1 MANAIHDFIENALL
15 ACAWRQHNHTRSV
28 VGPAT
33 FQQHMQPASSFFAK
47 MNIGES
53 GRVVAGVRTI
63 KKRITHNALA
73 KKRFGICASNRI
85 ISFRKHVA
93 RHEHIGTRF
102 KADPACSRI
111 LTNGD
116 AIALSDFR
124 IFEKLVKNEGATR
137 FALRLSGFRKR
148 AFHVARKHASDIRDG
163 LIHGFRHGL
172 FCNEFR
178 SIHKDKYSP
187 HPSNKLR
194 RIRAI

>member
-1 MANAIHDFIENALL
+1 
-15 ACAWRQHNHTRSV
+15 
-28 VGPAT
+28 
-33 FQQHMQPASSFFAK
+33 

-102 KADPACSRI
+102 KADPARPRI

-124 IFEKLVKNEGATR
+124 IFEKLVKNEGAT
-137 FALRLSGFRKR
+137 
-148 AFHVARKHASDIRDG
+148 
-163 LIHGFRHGL
+163 
-172 FCNEFR
+172 
-178 SIHKDKYSP
+178 
-187 HPSNKLR
+187 
-194 RIRAI
+194 

>member
-1 MANAIHDFIENALL
+1 
-15 ACAWRQHNHTRSV
+15 
-28 VGPAT
+28 
-33 FQQHMQPASSFFAK
+33 

-102 KADPACSRI
+102 KADPARSRI
-111 LTNGD
+111 LANRD

-124 IFEKLVKNEGATR
+124 IFEKLVKNEGA
-137 FALRLSGFRKR
+137 A
-148 AFHVARKHASDIRDG
+148 
-163 LIHGFRHGL
+163 
-172 FCNEFR
+172 
-178 SIHKDKYSP
+178 
-187 HPSNKLR
+187 
-194 RIRAI
+194 

>member
-1 MANAIHDFIENALL
+1 
-15 ACAWRQHNHTRSV
+15 
-28 VGPAT
+28 
-33 FQQHMQPASSFFAK
+33 

-53 GRVVAGVRTI
+53 GRVVAGIRTI
-63 KKRITHNALA
+63 EKRIAHDALA

-85 ISFRKHVA
+85 VGFRKHVA
-93 RHEHIGTRF
+93 RHEHIGTRL

-111 LTNGD
+111 LANGD

-124 IFEKLVKNEGATR
+124 IFEKLIKNEGATR
-137 FALRLSGFRKR
+137 CALGLSGFRKR
-148 AFHVARKHASDIRDG
+148 ALHVARKHECDIGDG

-172 FCNEFR
+172 FSNEFH

-187 HPSNKLR
+187 HPPNKLR